1 MQRYNKKR
9 RKVNKKKIFI
19 YLILPILLIISILG
33 YINKD
38 NIYTLYLSKTTSYS
52 KDTIHVLKDNQID
65 TNILNKKYSKT
76 LDNIINTEYFNPKYI
91 NSYLDITYHE
101 TSNFYQNINSL
112 LDINYTPNDINN
124 IYNLLSDNSIN
135 LIINNSYLKD
145 LTSIINL
152 SYFKED
158 NLERYLK
165 YYTSNTDLSYEDVI
179 LYVNIGLDN
188 DYYTNV
194 STIDNPDNL
203 LVLVN
208 KYHKLDNNYVPSDLE
223 TINSKYQWLGRS
235 NQLRHDARIAFE
247 QMCAEAA
254 KDNIYIYAGSGYRS
268 FSTQKYLYDN
278 YVKRDGFK
286 AAETYSARA
295 SYSEHQTGLAMDI
308 ANKSGFISKGDKEY
322 DWLVNNSYKYGFILR
337 YPKGSETITGYMY
350 EEWHYRYLGKEIAKE
365 VYDSNLTYE
374 EYLAK
379 K

>member
-9 RKVNKKKIFI
+9 KKVNKKKIFI

-124 IYNLLSDNSIN
+124 IYNLLKDNSIS

-223 TINSKYQWLGRS
+223 TISSKYQWLGRS

-254 KDNIYIYAGSGYRS
+254 KDNIYI
-268 FSTQKYLYDN
+268 
-278 YVKRDGFK
+278 
-286 AAETYSARA
+286 
-295 SYSEHQTGLAMDI
+295 
-308 ANKSGFISKGDKEY
+308 
-322 DWLVNNSYKYGFILR
+322 
-337 YPKGSETITGYMY
+337 
-350 EEWHYRYLGKEIAKE
+350 
-365 VYDSNLTYE
+365 
-374 EYLAK
+374 
-379 K
+379 